1 MQVPFI
7 ANYRKE
13 YIEPELNIEDLW
25 KIWEWDE
32 KVLLKG
38 IINFFVG
45 SFFAFCPMYI
55 ADSERDIITN
65 FNSYFHSQ
73 WCQLRTRKENL
84 HRLFE
89 EMQDYQFNKIQ
100 ESGDQPL
107 DDDTRILQAEDID
120 RYSII
125 SSQHGYHS

>member
-32 KVLLKG
+32 KVLLK
-38 IINFFVG
+38 INNVFVA
-45 SFFAFCPMYI
+45 SFCTFCPMYI
-55 ADSERDIITN
+55 IDSELGIN
-65 FNSYFHSQ
+65 YFNSYMCIHCQ

-84 HRLFE
+84 HRLFQ

-120 RYSII
+120 RYHLLIMDI
-125 SSQHGYHS
+125 TLEQ